1 MPVPAPLVPAP
12 LALAPLGDRALT
24 ITLGTAIDEPTHRR
38 VRAAV
43 ARLEASAIPGVID
56 VVGAFASVTVH
67 YDPAR
72 VPPLDA
78 PAHDEPSPRA
88 RIAHRIARA
97 LADLDDAQLPEP
109 RVIDIPVCYGGDLGP
124 DLDDVARAHGLS
136 TDEVVC
142 LHAAGDYLVHM
153 IGFAPGFPY
162 LGGLDARLTTPRRAT
177 PRTRVPAGS
186 VGIGGSQTGIY
197 SIDSPGGWHIIG
209 RTPLRLFDPAHEPAT
224 LLRAGDRLRF
234 QPISRDELHAME
246 HRA

>member
-1 MPVPAPLVPAP
+1 MPAPAT

-24 ITLGTAIDEPTHRR
+24 ISLGSTIDEPTHRR

-43 ARLEASAIPGVID
+43 VRLEASAIPGVID

-67 YDPAR
+67 YDPVR

-78 PAHDEPSPRA
+78 SEGDEPSPRA
-88 RIAHRIARA
+88 RIADRIARA
-97 LADLDDAQLPEP
+97 LADLDDVALPAP
-109 RVIDIPVCYGGDLGP
+109 RVIDIPVCYGGELGP
-124 DLDDVARAHGLS
+124 DLDDVARAHGM
-136 TDEVVC
+136 TGDEVIR

-162 LGGLDARLTTPRRAT
+162 LGGLDPRLATPRRGA

-197 SIDSPGGWHIIG
+197 SIESPGGWHIIG
-209 RTPLRLFDPAHEPAT
+209 RTTLRLFDPAREPAT

-234 QPISRDELHAME
+234 RPVSRDELRTIE
-246 HRA
+246 ERP